1 MTREVYRYVFN
12 PQVPFVEV
20 LATLDLALIAVE
32 SLHGEARARMDAR
45 FAGRPLTRTLV
56 IDASTHVGQALNQLF
71 VGYARREYG
80 ETAFA
85 VSRCPARPT
94 PPTPSTKEAACPS
107 AA

>member
-1 MTREVYRYVFN
+1 MTCEVYRYVFN
-12 PQVPFVEV
+12 PQVPFDEV

-45 FAGRPLTRTLV
+45 FAGHPLAWTLV

-80 ETAFA
+80 ETAFS
-85 VSRCPARPT
+85 VSRNPLRRSVAVDTPAG
-94 PPTPSTKEAACPS
+94 AA
-107 AA
+107 A

>member
-12 PQVPFVEV
+12 PQLSVAEV

-45 FAGRPLTRTLV
+45 FVGRPFTRTLV
-56 IDASTHVGQALNQLF
+56 IDASTHVGQALNQVF
-71 VGYARREYG
+71 VGYARREFG
-80 ETAFA
+80 KGAFA
-85 VSRCPARPT
+85 VARCPARPT
-94 PPTPSTKEAACPS
+94 PSPKEAACPS